1 MHIIFG
7 DSLHLIP
14 EKFTILELDTFEDGE
29 KQETAWCVV
38 ENIPLGDFPTLDA
51 YKKVHSDLMQAYR
64 GRNWEYCNS
73 AIKGLRGRWNG
84 ELDSFYENLQA
95 RVTDYEH
102 TPPPEDWNGCLT
114 RSLSDL

>member
-14 EKFTILELDTFEDGE
+14 EKFTILELDTFEDGN

-84 ELDSFYENLQA
+84 ELDSFYFNLLQRVENCQA
-95 RVTDYEH
+95 NPPGDYW
-102 TPPPEDWNGCLT
+102 TGYIDRT
-114 RSLSDL
+114 V

>member
-14 EKFTILELDTFEDGE
+14 EKFTILELDTFEDGD

-84 ELDSFYENLQA
+84 ELDSFYDNLQA
-95 RVTDYEH
+95 RVTDYER
-102 TPPPEDWNGCLT
+102 TPPLEDWNGCLT